1 MEDADGKD
9 FPWKP
14 PTVWEALGDEF
25 MKPDGETVEI
35 DELRGPGK
43 VLGIY
48 FSAHWCPPCKGFTPK
63 LVECYNKLKAAGKP
77 FEIIFVSSD
86 RSTEEFTSYFQE
98 MPWLAIPQGD
108 KRKDKLSKLYD
119 VEGIP
124 TFVTIDAD
132 TGATI
137 NANAR
142 GAVGSDPEGAA
153 FPWQPEP
160 VGDLSSPDGINEE
173 TSLCVL
179 VDGCSADVQQKAKA
193 ELMAIAEAA
202 KAAGDEMLFFIAKNG
217 EGATPQVRKL
227 TGLAEPKPTP
237 QLLIL
242 DIPDQGGYYVAAEGA
257 SVADFLADY
266 KKGGVLER
274 KQLS

>member
-1 MEDADGKD
+1 MSSPFTALLGATLEGKNGSVSTDEALKDKKAVGLYFSAHWCPPCRGFTPKLASSYTDHLKAKGMEIVFVSSDRSEDDFKSYFGEQPWLALPYADRDLKAKLSKKYKVNGIPSLIVVDAQTGATITKDGRGAVMEDADGKD

-142 GAVGSDPEGAA
+142 GAVD
-153 FPWQPEP
+153 
-160 VGDLSSPDGINEE
+160 
-173 TSLCVL
+173 
-179 VDGCSADVQQKAKA
+179 
-193 ELMAIAEAA
+193 
-202 KAAGDEMLFFIAKNG
+202 
-217 EGATPQVRKL
+217 
-227 TGLAEPKPTP
+227 
-237 QLLIL
+237 
-242 DIPDQGGYYVAAEGA
+242 
-257 SVADFLADY
+257 
-266 KKGGVLER
+266 
-274 KQLS
+274 